1 MIKKF
6 ILLRAFSSFLG
17 IKLALIVVS
26 VFFAIMTQAQ
36 TMPYTFSQSSGTYTS
51 VSGLTNFQSGATV
64 ATDGVSGAI
73 TLPFTFVYN
82 GSSVDRIYISNNGF
96 ITLANSTTNVAPA
109 ATNYNPIAATAGY
122 LGAISGFGVN
132 LVNSTASGA
141 STSIDYGVVGSSPS
155 REFVVQFTDLSRNST
170 GASTGRMTFQIRLAE
185 TTNVIKIVYGAW
197 TSSSSTTTASSQGVI
212 GLRGVNN
219 LVYSGRQVTS
229 TSPYNTWLSS
239 GGSADNG
246 TTLTQTA
253 AGGLGGVDGA
263 NCVLYNS
270 SYLPNTGLTY
280 MWTPMSNYQSL
291 PYSQNFETWS
301 NLFSKNDSP
310 STNVL
315 THPTVGNSSWRN
327 YNETVANSL
336 WYNTSGRPALGT
348 AQGAGAASF
357 YNYGDKAGNKGYM
370 DFYLNFS
377 TAGSKQLT
385 FDYINPDPSTV
396 KIYLSTDGGITFGSS
411 LLTIPTSSSWTSAT
425 LALGSSTSGTCVV
438 RFEATSTYGTFNV
451 GIDNVVVSGL
461 SACVT
466 PSAQPSALNFGTTSS
481 TSITG
486 SFTAPV
492 SAPSGYL
499 VLRSTSSTAPT
510 PVSGTAYTTGNTV
523 TLGGNSYYVV
533 QGSAVTA
540 NATNF
545 TDSGLTSN
553 TNYYYY
559 VFSYNNGCTGAP
571 AYLTASPLTGNKI
584 TCATAPT
591 ALSVGTITSSGAT
604 FTWTSAAGG
613 GAGAVSSTLNIYSN
627 SGYTTLVTTVPN
639 VTSSYILSTGL
650 NPNTT
655 YYYQIVNSNV
665 GGCSSSTNGG
675 SFITPCNTVTAFPY
689 TMSFDSGLTCWT
701 ASTGT
706 AVWTTGASSS
716 DIAAPKAGASFAYKP
731 YTTSTQY
738 LYSAPMNLSSFGS
751 NQARLN
757 FWIYR
762 HSATVA
768 ADNISFKINTS
779 ASNTGATN
787 LQTYP
792 ILTTSAPAVSTSG
805 WYNYQVD
812 IPISWNSAGT
822 VYFVIE
828 GVTTGGFSSYD
839 IGLDEFIVERKPD
852 PITITPASATLC
864 TGDSTTLTA
873 SSATAYTYS
882 WSPSTGLSATTG
894 ATVTANPTTTTTYT
908 VTGTSGSLTA
918 TKTITVTVN
927 PAPAAISITDTV
939 SPVSATACTTDY
951 IKLDV
956 AVPSPMT
963 LAQEGF
969 ENASYIFSLYASPL
983 ANTNFYINSTLATE
997 GTKSIRM
1004 NYSGTATGFSQ
1015 MILTNPINLANAKSA
1030 TLTFDQIA
1038 ALEGD
1043 TYDYGNPIYST
1054 DGVNFYLMPMSFYS
1068 GSASTSTTSVQFDKN
1083 SYPAWSAMTSSSTPT
1098 NAMWKSETIDLSSL
1112 IGNSQVYVGF
1122 QMVHDDSV
1130 NYNGWSIDNVKVNV
1144 TPKVTWS
1151 PPAGLYTDAALT
1163 TAYVASSNATTLYAA
1178 PAGTQSY
1185 TATSSL
1191 GSCNKT
1197 ATKSVTRD
1205 KYEFRGT
1212 ISTDWNNSGNW
1223 FPAAVPDNAKCVTI
1237 PATSNVVINTTT
1249 AEVKSLTIASTGKTT
1264 ITANG
1269 SLKVIDDIN
1278 ITNNSNNDNLTL
1290 ESDAVLLQE
1299 NGSAVNTGKILAHR
1313 DVKMRKT
1320 DYTYW
1325 STPVTGQK
1333 LINDA
1338 TLNDGFSV
1346 GTPNNRI
1353 YYYNEPN
1360 DTFKAVPA
1368 TETTFVNAKGYAIR
1382 GKDGY
1387 DVTDPTSDTTLKF
1400 VGTPNNGSYS
1410 IGVQKSANTGTG
1422 GTVEHGYNMIGNP
1435 YPSNID
1441 FVKFFNLG
1449 NNKNVIHGKAWFWT
1463 TVSPSVTQ
1471 QGSTYL
1477 GNNYATLT
1485 LAGGTPPTYSDT
1497 TVTPF
1502 PTSGAY
1508 TPTKNIKVGQGF
1520 IVQAKNI
1527 GTGQTLTFDNTIRNN
1542 GSGVFYNNNKESDEV
1557 NRYWLKLIS
1566 PQNIIN
1572 TILIAHMD
1580 EATNNYEGDYDADVL
1595 VVGDDSF
1602 YSKVDAHK
1610 LQIQARASFTDVDMV
1625 PVGTKYS
1632 ANGIYKISLENRE
1645 GIFMNNQNVYLKD
1658 KLLNTITNLKEKD
1671 YSFTANK
1678 GTDETRFEI
1687 VYKDNVVLAS
1697 DSVIK
1702 SEFEVY
1708 KSNGDY
1714 IVKSSKPLGKIEVY
1728 DTSGR
1733 LMMSAK
1739 TKETSFRLDG
1749 SVLINGIYVIK
1760 AENSGDIRTK
1770 KIIK

>member
-1 MIKKF
+1 MNKKF
-6 ILLRAFSSFLG
+6 ILVKAFPSFLG
-17 IKLALIVVS
+17 IKLALIVVF
-26 VFFAIMTQAQ
+26 VFFVTVAQAQ
-36 TMPYTFSQSSGTYTS
+36 TTQTFSYTGSSQNFTVPAGVSSINVKIWGAGGAGSDGSGGSGAFLKGTLAVSPGQTLTFIVGGGGSFSPTAVSTGGYGGGGASGGAYGGSGGGYSAVFSSATLSQANVLALAGGGGGGGYYSNSTYGGAGGATSGSNGGDAASAAYTS
-51 VSGLTNFQSGATV
+51 GRGATIS
-64 ATDGVSGAI
+64 AGGAGGQFNTAGNNRNGYAGSALQGAAGNSFNINYSYYGGGGGGGYYGGGSGYSSNDGINYSSAGGG
-73 TLPFTFVYN
+73 
-82 GSSVDRIYISNNGF
+82 GSSYISASLTTVTNTAG
-96 ITLANSTTNVAPA
+96 TTNNA
-109 ATNYNPIAATAGY
+109 
-122 LGAISGFGVN
+122 
-132 LVNSTASGA
+132 
-141 STSIDYGVVGSSPS
+141 GVVTQAPGS
-155 REFVVQFTDLSRNST
+155 
-170 GASTGRMTFQIRLAE
+170 AE
-185 TTNVIKIVYGAW
+185 TGYVAGIGNGGDGSI
-197 TSSSSTTTASSQGVI
+197 SSTTGKGGNGMIVITYTA
-212 GLRGVNN
+212 
-219 LVYSGRQVTS
+219 
-229 TSPYNTWLSS
+229 P
-239 GGSADNG
+239 
-246 TTLTQTA
+246 
-253 AGGLGGVDGA
+253 
-263 NCVLYNS
+263 
-270 SYLPNTGLTY
+270 P
-280 MWTPMSNYQSL
+280 
-291 PYSQNFETWS
+291 
-301 NLFSKNDSP
+301 
-310 STNVL
+310 
-315 THPTVGNSSWRN
+315 
-327 YNETVANSL
+327 
-336 WYNTSGRPALGT
+336 
-348 AQGAGAASF
+348 
-357 YNYGDKAGNKGYM
+357 
-370 DFYLNFS
+370 
-377 TAGSKQLT
+377 
-385 FDYINPDPSTV
+385 
-396 KIYLSTDGGITFGSS
+396 
-411 LLTIPTSSSWTSAT
+411 
-425 LALGSSTSGTCVV
+425 
-438 RFEATSTYGTFNV
+438 
-451 GIDNVVVSGL
+451 
-461 SACVT
+461 CVT
-466 PSAQPSALNFGTTSS
+466 PSTQPSALTFGTTTS
-481 TSITG
+481 TSIAG

-523 TLGGNSYYVV
+523 TLGGNSYYIV
-533 QGSAVTA
+533 QGSTVTA
-540 NATNF
+540 NATTFN
-545 TDSGLTSN
+545 DSGLTSN
-553 TNYYYY
+553 TRYYYY
-559 VFSYNNGCTGAP
+559 VFSYNNGCAGAP

-584 TCATAPT
+584 TCAAAPT
-591 ALSVGTITSSGAT
+591 SLSAGTITSSGAT
-604 FTWTSAAGG
+604 FTWASAAGG
-613 GAGAVSSTLNIYSN
+613 GSGAVSSTLNIYSN

-639 VTSSYILSTGL
+639 VTSSYILSSGL
-650 NPNTT
+650 TANTT

-716 DIAAPKAGASFAYKP
+716 DITSPKAGASFAYKP

-828 GVTTGGFSSYD
+828 GVTTGGLSSYD

-864 TGDSTTLTA
+864 SGDSTTLSA

-882 WSPSTGLSATTG
+882 WSPSTGLSATSG

-918 TKTITVTVN
+918 TKTVTITVN
-927 PAPAAISITDTV
+927 PAPVAISITDTV
-939 SPVSATACTTDY
+939 SPVSATACITDY

-956 AVPSPMT
+956 VAPSPIT

-1004 NYSGTATGFSQ
+1004 NYSGAATGFSQ

-1038 ALEGD
+1038 ALEGND
-1043 TYDYGNPIYST
+1043 FDYGSPIYST

-1068 GSASTSTTSVQFDKN
+1068 GSASTSTTSVQFDRN
-1083 SYPAWSAMTSSSTPT
+1083 SYPAWTGMTSSSTPT

-1151 PPAGLYTDAALT
+1151 PVAGLYTDTALT

-1269 SLKVIDDIN
+1269 SLKVFDNIN

-1325 STPVTGQK
+1325 STPVSGQK
-1333 LINDA
+1333 LLNDT

-1387 DVTDPTSDTTLKF
+1387 DVTNPTSDTNLKF

-1410 IGVQKSANTGTG
+1410 IDIQKSANTGTG

-1463 TVSPSVTQ
+1463 NVSPSATQ
-1471 QGSTYL
+1471 QGSSYL

-1527 GTGQTLTFDNTIRNN
+1527 GTGQALTFDNTIRNN

-1580 EATNNYEGDYDADVL
+1580 EATNNYEGDYDADIL

-1610 LQIQARASFTDVDMV
+1610 LQIQARGTFADVDMV

-1645 GIFMNNQNVYLKD
+1645 GIFMNNQSVYLKD
-1658 KLLNTITNLKEKD
+1658 KLLNTITDLKEKD

-1697 DSVIK
+1697 DSIMK

-1708 KSNGDY
+1708 KSNGNY
-1714 IVKSSKPLGKIEVY
+1714 IVKSSKPLGKVEVY

-1749 SVLINGIYVIK
+1749 SILINGVYVIK
-1760 AENSGDIRTK
+1760 AENSGDIKTK